1 MIRRI
6 LASLR
11 SNIGYKLLAFLI
23 AIVIWYSVVD
33 INDPVETESY
43 SVHITVANESYIS
56 NGKQIYMIEDQYKTV
71 TVYVKGNRS
80 ELKKISADNITVT
93 ADLTQIV
100 DLDRDPVMVPLSV
113 TVPGISASNV
123 TLSRT
128 AIPITIEDV
137 ASKEFA
143 VSVDTGS
150 SVPGSSYEVG
160 IATPNPEKIVINGPE
175 SIINEID
182 SVVAKI
188 DVTGMTQDGNRKA
201 ELEIMD
207 KNGEALSQ
215 ETVQDDLTFDGGVP
229 DVSVYVDL
237 WKKQSGVGMKVEY
250 SGEPAEGYNVT
261 AVSTTPETITV
272 VGTDDALSQLAANG
286 NVITIPEGYVS
297 VSDASSDVT
306 AEVELSDVLP
316 DGLRLASSTAGTVT
330 VTVTILSDETKE
342 FTLDVDDIATNNLD
356 PDLTISYDQTS
367 IQVRLNGAGSVIDDL
382 KTSDIK
388 ASIDLKGKD
397 TGDYT
402 VNVSFVLPAGVSLDD
417 EVSIPVHL
425 KEKATA
431 SSSSGSDKG
440 GTSS

>member
-1 MIRRI
+1 MARRI
-6 LASLR
+6 LNSLR
-11 SNIGYKLLAFLI
+11 SNIGYKLLALLI
-23 AIVIWYSVVD
+23 AVIIWYAVVD
-33 INDPVETESY
+33 TNDPVETASY
-43 SVHITVANESYIS
+43 SVHITVTNESYIS

-71 TVYVKGNRS
+71 NVYVKGNRS
-80 ELKKISADNITVT
+80 VLKNITADKITVT

-100 DLDRDPVMVPLSV
+100 DLNRDPVMVPLTV
-113 TVPGISASNV
+113 TVPGISSTDV

-128 AIPITIEDV
+128 TIPITIEDV

-143 VSVDTGS
+143 VSVDVGS

-160 IATPNPEKIVINGPE
+160 TTTPNPEKIVINGPE

-182 SVVAKI
+182 TVVAKI

-207 KNGEALSQ
+207 KTGTALSQ
-215 ETVQDDLTFDGGVP
+215 ETIQDDLVFDGGVP

-237 WKKQSGVGMKVEY
+237 WKKQSGVGLKVEY
-250 SGEPAEGYNVT
+250 SGEPAEGYNVSG
-261 AVSTTPETITV
+261 VSTTPETITV
-272 VGTDDALSQLAANG
+272 VGTDEALQNLADNG

-306 AEVELSDVLP
+306 AEVELGDVLP
-316 DGLRLASSTAGTVT
+316 DGLRLSSSTAGTVT
-330 VTVTILSDETKE
+330 VTITILSDETKE
-342 FTLDVDDIATNNLD
+342 FKIDVDNIATNNLASN
-356 PDLTISYDQTS
+356 LTISYDQTNIS
-367 IQVRLNGAGSVIDDL
+367 VRLNGAGSVIDNL

-388 ASIDLKGKD
+388 AYIDLKGKG

-402 VNVSFVLPAGVSLDD
+402 VDVSFSLPTGVTLDD
-417 EVSIPVHL
+417 AVQIPVHL

-431 SSSSGSDKG
+431 ASSSSVSD
-440 GTSS
+440 TSD

>member
-1 MIRRI
+1 MARRI
-6 LASLR
+6 LNSLR
-11 SNIGYKLLAFLI
+11 SNIGYKLLALLI
-23 AIVIWYSVVD
+23 AIVIWYAVVD
-33 INDPVETESY
+33 TNDPVETASY
-43 SVHITVANESYIS
+43 SVHVTVTNESYIS

-80 ELKKISADNITVT
+80 VLKNITADDITVT

-100 DLDRDPVMVPLSV
+100 DLNRDPVMVPLTVS
-113 TVPGISASNV
+113 VPGISNTDV

-128 AIPITIEDV
+128 TIPITIEDV

-143 VSVDTGS
+143 VSVDVGS

-160 IATPNPEKIVINGPE
+160 TTTPNPEKIVINGPE

-182 SVVAKI
+182 TVVAKI

-207 KNGEALSQ
+207 KSGEALSQ
-215 ETVQDDLTFDGGVP
+215 ETIQDDLVFDGGVP

-237 WKKQSGVGMKVEY
+237 WKKQSGVALKVEY
-250 SGEPAEGYNVT
+250 SGEPAEGYNVSG
-261 AVSTTPETITV
+261 VSTTPETVTV
-272 VGTDDALSQLAANG
+272 VGTDEALQNLADDG

-316 DGLRLASSTAGTVT
+316 DGLRLSSSTAGTVT

-342 FTLDVDDIATNNLD
+342 FSIDVDDIATNNLASN
-356 PDLTISYDQTS
+356 LTVSYDQTS
-367 IQVRLNGAGSVIDDL
+367 LQVRLNGAGSVIDKL

-388 ASIDLKGKD
+388 AYIDLKGKG

-402 VNVSFVLPAGVSLDD
+402 VDVSFSLPTGVTLDD
-417 EVSIPVHL
+417 AVQIPIHL

-431 SSSSGSDKG
+431 ASSSSEGEMSNG
-440 GTSS
+440 